1 MELIK
6 QHNLPYLHSFVVEKS
21 TTLEDI
27 FNEIQN
33 DLRTDLIELIRYLD
47 NLLDK
52 TFTPANDNV
61 TTLHI
66 HIEDEFNDS
75 QKLLIAEFLSIKT
88 FIHYHS
94 TDNNTNEAN
103 LAIIELKA
111 AIETKLNALEKKC
124 PDGARLNNKKKPN
137 KIFENWIN
145 DKKDLKTLLEFYKNL
160 NENSSLTPKSIINSQ
175 KNLSKSLSQI
185 FEFKPYCTILNSKN
199 KSYNLLNVTKTLNE
213 IDGIN
218 NEIIDE
224 LDSILLFDC
233 ERKSLMT
240 NFSLEEINK
249 WNSDYDTSIKKYLII
264 TFGREYQSIN
274 NIRNK
279 IELIWERFKIPI
291 NSSYTIIK
299 SEIDF
304 LLKRKEKST
313 IPIDFVGF
321 ESSSFWDTF
330 VLETSIRELYELRSI
345 KLMNIYSICYTE
357 EIKNYIIGDLFSKKE
372 SSELISSN
380 TKMAILELRDDD
392 IETLK
397 EALSN
402 TLDILINSDIKSKI
416 IESLSNTPTIIF
428 DEAIIRNVKLLSK
441 ITHYLFLTKSIK
453 LKTWSDL
460 LNPSSNYFLILSYR
474 DQGKYPNYYYPNLL
488 EIEFDSETAIHVVL
502 PNFLFGHHY
511 KWSKYY
517 FLNEY
522 HKSLT
527 HPIRENYFEWNK
539 LKNVIQTLKPEQK
552 LNIDWNLENEY
563 SNSEQR
569 ETFKIKLKNQ
579 RAKTFNSSDLF
590 IISDD
595 NNISRKV
602 VKIDFLVSLVIDDN
616 KVYIQNLDEIQEN
629 INIYDK
635 IVDKKQQEEEL
646 EVIRKQFNLSDET
659 AGRLWKV
666 LLKNIANAKGEVN
679 LYNELKSIFESKG
692 VKIVSQFHF
701 KNSWI
706 NPQSESIAPL
716 SKRVFIE
723 LCDYLKIPKI
733 YFVIIQRIRNASK
746 QSSRQSTRQMNQLL
760 KDLFNDGCFD
770 NGNNTR
776 EIINN
781 RLAFYKSNHPLDE
794 LGIDENYLTDNLV
807 TLTELIQPELKLQE
821 LETIEKLSNE

>member
-1 MELIK
+1 
-6 QHNLPYLHSFVVEKS
+6 
-21 TTLEDI
+21 
-27 FNEIQN
+27 
-33 DLRTDLIELIRYLD
+33 
-47 NLLDK
+47 
-52 TFTPANDNV
+52 
-61 TTLHI
+61 
-66 HIEDEFNDS
+66 
-75 QKLLIAEFLSIKT
+75 
-88 FIHYHS
+88 
-94 TDNNTNEAN
+94 
-103 LAIIELKA
+103 
-111 AIETKLNALEKKC
+111 
-124 PDGARLNNKKKPN
+124 
-137 KIFENWIN
+137 
-145 DKKDLKTLLEFYKNL
+145 
-160 NENSSLTPKSIINSQ
+160 
-175 KNLSKSLSQI
+175 
-185 FEFKPYCTILNSKN
+185 LNSN
-199 KSYNLLNVTKTLNE
+199 KTLNE
-213 IDGIN
+213 IDGFN
-218 NEIIDE
+218 SEIINTLE
-224 LDSILLFDC
+224 SIILFDC
-233 ERKSLMT
+233 DRKIIMS
-240 NFSLEEINK
+240 NFSFEEIKK
-249 WNSDYDTSIKKYLII
+249 WNSDYDTSFKNYLII
-264 TFGREYQSIN
+264 TFGKEYQSIN
-274 NIRNK
+274 KVRSK
-279 IELIWERFKIPI
+279 IEIIKDKFKIP
-291 NSSYTIIK
+291 NTSSYTILE

-304 LLKRKEKST
+304 LLKRKEKSS

-321 ESSSFWDTF
+321 ESSSFWETF

-345 KLMNIYSICYTE
+345 KLMNVYSICYNE
-357 EIKNYIIGDLFSKKE
+357 DIKCYIIDNLFSKKE
-372 SSELISSN
+372 SSELISSS
-380 TKMAILELRDDD
+380 TKMAILELSDDD

-402 TLDILINSDIKSKI
+402 TLDLIISTDIKSKI

-428 DEAIIRNVKLLSK
+428 DEAIIRNVSLLSK
-441 ITHYLFLTKSIK
+441 VTHYLGLTRSKK

-488 EIEFDSETAIHVVL
+488 ENEFDSETAINAVL
-502 PNFLFGHHY
+502 PNFLFGHNY

-517 FLNEY
+517 LLKEY

-539 LKNVIQTLKPEQK
+539 LKNVTQTLKPDQK

-590 IISDD
+590 IISED

-602 VKIDFLVSLVIDDN
+602 VKIDYLVSLESDDN

-666 LLKNIANAKGEVN
+666 LLKNIANAKGEEN

-706 NPQSESIAPL
+706 NPLSESIAPL

-723 LCDYLKIPKI
+723 LCDYLKIPKV

-770 NGNNTR
+770 NGKNAS

-794 LGIDENYLTDNLV
+794 LGIDENYLAGNLV

>member
-6 QHNLPYLHSFVVEKS
+6 QHISPCLNAFV
-21 TTLEDI
+21 
-27 FNEIQN
+27 NEISSTFEDNLNRTQN
-33 DLRTDLIELIRYLD
+33 DLSIDLIGLVHYLD
-47 NLLDK
+47 NLLNQVFSTSGDSI
-52 TFTPANDNV
+52 AV
-61 TTLHI
+61 LHI
-66 HIEDEFNDS
+66 HIEDEFNDL
-75 QKLLIAEFLSIKT
+75 QKLFIAEFLCIKT

-103 LAIIELKA
+103 LALFELIA
-111 AIETKLNALEKKC
+111 AIETKLNALEIRC
-124 PDGARLNNKKKPN
+124 PDGASGKNGGNRIWKNWVKKK
-137 KIFENWIN
+137 KEY
-145 DKKDLKTLLEFYKNL
+145 KSLLEFYKGL
-160 NENSSLTPKSIINSQ
+160 NESSSLKPKLIINTQKNFCSSVSQ
-175 KNLSKSLSQI
+175 K
-185 FEFKPYCTILNSKN
+185 FEFKPYCVLMNSKN
-199 KSYNLLNVTKTLNE
+199 KSYNLLNATKTLNE
-213 IDGIN
+213 IDTIN

-233 ERKSLMT
+233 ERKSLMS

-249 WNSDYDTSIKKYLII
+249 WNSDYDTSFKKYLII
-264 TFGREYQSIN
+264 TFGREYPSIN

-279 IELIWERFKIPI
+279 IELIRERFKIPI

-299 SEIDF
+299 SEID
-304 LLKRKEKST
+304 LILKRKEKSS

-321 ESSSFWDTF
+321 ESSSFWETF

-345 KLMNIYSICYTE
+345 KLMNVYSICYND
-357 EIKNYIIGDLFSKKE
+357 EIKYYIIDNLFSKKE
-372 SSELISSN
+372 SSELISSS
-380 TKMAILELRDDD
+380 TKIAILELRDDD

-402 TLDILINSDIKSKI
+402 TLDLIINSDIKSKI

-441 ITHYLFLTKSIK
+441 ITHYLGLTKSIK

-488 EIEFDSETAIHVVL
+488 EIEFDSETAINAVL

-517 FLNEY
+517 LLKEY

-539 LKNVIQTLKPEQK
+539 LKNVTQTLKPEQK

-602 VKIDFLVSLVIDDN
+602 VKIDFLVSLVSDDN
-616 KVYIQNLDEIQEN
+616 KVYIQNMDEIQEN

-666 LLKNIANAKGEVN
+666 LLKNIANAKGEEN

-706 NPQSESIAPL
+706 NPLSESIAPL

-723 LCDYLKIPKI
+723 LCDFLKIPKI

-770 NGNNTR
+770 NGKNAR

-794 LGIDENYLTDNLV
+794 LGIDENYLADNLV

-821 LETIEKLSNE
+821 LETIEKISNE

>member
-1 MELIK
+1 MESIK
-6 QHNLPYLHSFVVEKS
+6 QHIETQLQEFTVYYQDTFFDEIFERLCSANK
-21 TTLEDI
+21 LENKALLLYI
-27 FNEIQN
+27 F
-33 DLRTDLIELIRYLD
+33 R
-47 NLLDK
+47 
-52 TFTPANDNV
+52 
-61 TTLHI
+61 
-66 HIEDEFNDS
+66 
-75 QKLLIAEFLSIKT
+75 
-88 FIHYHS
+88 
-94 TDNNTNEAN
+94 
-103 LAIIELKA
+103 IIELNSKSQLETNFFNSIHLQLQVDNTLQIKSLILDFLWNYYFNKA
-111 AIETKLNALEKKC
+111 YDLDKKEEVNNELVNKMDELTKLVGRPLEL
-124 PDGARLNNKKKPN
+124 P
-137 KIFENWIN
+137 
-145 DKKDLKTLLEFYKNL
+145 
-160 NENSSLTPKSIINSQ
+160 S
-175 KNLSKSLSQI
+175 
-185 FEFKPYCTILNSKN
+185 
-199 KSYNLLNVTKTLNE
+199 NVTKLQEKKLRKERSLIREFLKGYKKISVNANLIPKSLINVKVVQDKYLSELLEKSPFYMRIQELSDLNSYVVVNLE
-213 IDGIN
+213 SFNSISKLKLTNIPIFKLFEN
-218 NEIIDE
+218 II
-224 LDSILLFDC
+224 LFDC
-233 ERKSLMT
+233 EDRVQRFEQFNYQNLNNLNQRHGTSFK
-240 NFSLEEINK
+240 NFIV
-249 WNSDYDTSIKKYLII
+249 I
-264 TFGREYQSIN
+264 TFGKNDNSISPS
-274 NIRNK
+274 RSRVD
-279 IELIWERFKIPI
+279 LIKERFKFPDT
-291 NSSYTIIK
+291 SSYTILN

-304 LLKRKEKST
+304 LLKRKEKYS

-345 KLMNIYSICYTE
+345 KLMNVYSICYND
-357 EIKNYIIGDLFSKKE
+357 EIKHYIIDNLFSEKE
-372 SSELISSN
+372 SSELISSS

-392 IETLK
+392 IEKLK

-402 TLDILINSDIKSKI
+402 TLDLIINSDIKSKI
-416 IESLSNTPTIIF
+416 IETLVNTPTIIF

-441 ITHYLFLTKSIK
+441 ITHYLGLTRSIK

-460 LNPSSNYFLILSYR
+460 LNLNSHYFLILSYR

-488 EIEFDSETAIHVVL
+488 EIEFDSETAINTVL

-517 FLNEY
+517 LLKEY
-522 HKSLT
+522 HKTLS

-539 LKNVIQTLKPEQK
+539 LKNAIQTQKPEQK

-579 RAKTFNSSDLF
+579 KAKTFNSSDLF

-602 VKIDFLVSLVIDDN
+602 VKIDYLVLLESDDN
-616 KVYIQNLDEIQEN
+616 KVHIQNLDEIQEN

-646 EVIRKQFNLSDET
+646 EVIRKQFNLSDES

-666 LLKNIANAKGEVN
+666 LLKNIANAKGEEN

-770 NGNNTR
+770 NEKNAR

-794 LGIDENYLTDNLV
+794 LGIDENYLADNLV

>member
-6 QHNLPYLHSFVVEKS
+6 QHISPCLNSFV
-21 TTLEDI
+21 
-27 FNEIQN
+27 NEISSTFEDNLNRTQN
-33 DLRTDLIELIRYLD
+33 DLSIDLIGLVHYLD
-47 NLLDK
+47 NLLNQVFSTSSDSI
-52 TFTPANDNV
+52 AV
-61 TTLHI
+61 LHI
-66 HIEDEFNDS
+66 HIEDEFNDL
-75 QKLLIAEFLSIKT
+75 QKLFIAEFLCIKT

-103 LAIIELKA
+103 LALFELIA
-111 AIETKLNALEKKC
+111 AIETKLNALEIRC
-124 PDGARLNNKKKPN
+124 PDGASGKNGGNRIWKNWVKEKKEYKS
-137 KIFENWIN
+137 
-145 DKKDLKTLLEFYKNL
+145 LLEFYKGL
-160 NENSSLTPKSIINSQ
+160 NESSSLKPKLIINTQKNFCSSVSQ
-175 KNLSKSLSQI
+175 K
-185 FEFKPYCTILNSKN
+185 FEFKPYCVLMNSKN
-199 KSYNLLNVTKTLNE
+199 KSYNLLNATKTLNE
-213 IDGIN
+213 IDTIN

-233 ERKSLMT
+233 ERKSLMS

-249 WNSDYDTSIKKYLII
+249 WNSDYDTSFKKYLII
-264 TFGREYQSIN
+264 TFGREYPSIN

-279 IELIWERFKIPI
+279 IELIRERFKIPI

-299 SEIDF
+299 SEID
-304 LLKRKEKST
+304 LILKRKEKSSIT
-313 IPIDFVGF
+313 IDFVGF
-321 ESSSFWDTF
+321 ESSCFWETF

-345 KLMNIYSICYTE
+345 KLMNVYSICYND
-357 EIKNYIIGDLFSKKE
+357 EIKYYIIDNLFSKKE
-372 SSELISSN
+372 SSELISSS
-380 TKMAILELRDDD
+380 TKIAILELRDDD

-402 TLDILINSDIKSKI
+402 TLDLIINSDIKSKI

-441 ITHYLFLTKSIK
+441 ITHYLGLTRSIK

-488 EIEFDSETAIHVVL
+488 EIEFDSETAINAVL

-517 FLNEY
+517 LLKEY

-539 LKNVIQTLKPEQK
+539 LKNVTQTLKPEQK
-552 LNIDWNLENEY
+552 LNIDWSLENEY

-602 VKIDFLVSLVIDDN
+602 VKIDFLVSLVSDDN

-646 EVIRKQFNLSDET
+646 EVIRKQFYLSDET

-666 LLKNIANAKGEVN
+666 LLKNIANAKGEEN

-706 NPQSESIAPL
+706 NPLSESIAPL

-770 NGNNTR
+770 NGKNAR

-794 LGIDENYLTDNLV
+794 LGIDENYLGDNLV
-807 TLTELIQPELKLQE
+807 TLTELIQPELKLME